1 MTWQPVEIRPN
12 EQQAIVS
19 QPKPGFSLDL
29 KIVCFIF
36 RWKGIRGGSTLQ
48 TDCLCNRHFLPFV
61 GVYLN
66 AVRPGRRFEAL
77 RQVSTS
83 DLPSST

>member
-48 TDCLCNRHFLPFV
+48 NDCLCNRHFLPFV

-66 AVRPGRRFEAL
+66 AGAACNNAARAPFRGAA
-77 RQVSTS
+77 TS
-83 DLPSST
+83 LDS